1 MFSAKQPVKLEAA
14 VIGKALIDL
23 ICLRCWSE
31 HSRSELCRF
40 REVIEATLT
49 GNMHNACAA
58 DDW

>member
-1 MFSAKQPVKLEAA
+1 VFSAKQPVKLEA
-14 VIGKALIDL
+14 ALIDL